1 MIGNSIPLTDPAIL
15 PIPMTELM
23 EFLGKL
29 SDTVVNR
36 LALHAWCAAAANPIK
51 PTACQIFVAYRA
63 VIIGTTQK
71 AKISM
76 AILRALNMGQP
87 FFMNQDER

>member
-15 PIPMTELM
+15 PIPITELM

-36 LALHAWCAAAANPIK
+36 FALQAWCAAAARLNK
-51 PTACQIFVAYRA
+51 ATACHILVA
-63 VIIGTTQK
+63 
-71 AKISM
+71 
-76 AILRALNMGQP
+76 
-87 FFMNQDER
+87 